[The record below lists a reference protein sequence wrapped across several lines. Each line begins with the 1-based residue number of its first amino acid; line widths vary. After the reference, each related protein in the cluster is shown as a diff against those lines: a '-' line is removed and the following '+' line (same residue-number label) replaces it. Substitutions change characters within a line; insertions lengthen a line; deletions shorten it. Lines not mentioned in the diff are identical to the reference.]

1 MKSMKKFFN
10 RFVTDER
17 GLAAVEYAV
26 VAGLIAVALVAAF
39 TALGD
44 AAAGKIE
51 SLTTTLNL
59 T

>member
-1 MKSMKKFFN
+1 
-10 RFVTDER
+10 
-17 GLAAVEYAV
+17 VEYAV
-26 VAGLIAVALVAAF
+26 VAGLIAVALVVAF

-59 T
+59 P